1 MVYKLHS
8 KITWPNPAEVATE
21 NTGEGLNLL
30 RKVLNVIKHDTP

>member
-8 KITWPNPAEVATE
+8 KITWPNPTEGATE

-30 RKVLNVIKHDTP
+30 RKVLNVKHDTP